1 MLTRVL
7 VARDLNNDDLRVR
20 LYRASGRPFSK
31 QFVGML
37 CNGQRDVLL
46 ALMPLWDSNSNAVS
60 MRSVANILRDT
71 RVVDALAKE
80 SESHWHIRH
89 HSSLDEMS
97 REDRAILLANGFVYA
112 REQSAALRGH
122 VVEAIRRREARASVN
137 RVVTGDVLDFPCRVL
152 SEQAPALHWCPQPW
166 QVHS

>member
-1 MLTRVL
+1 
-7 VARDLNNDDLRVR
+7 VAAEALSKTCIGKSGIAAAFYIIRDALR
-20 LYRASGRPFSK
+20 
-31 QFVGML
+31 
-37 CNGQRDVLL
+37 RDVLL